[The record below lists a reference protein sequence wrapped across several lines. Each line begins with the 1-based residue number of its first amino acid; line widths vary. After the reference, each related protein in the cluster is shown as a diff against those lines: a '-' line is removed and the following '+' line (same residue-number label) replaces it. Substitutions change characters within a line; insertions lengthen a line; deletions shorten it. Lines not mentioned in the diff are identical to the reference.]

1 VNRKVT
7 CSTCKRDY
15 PASKCEQSVR
25 GYECTPCIRRQLR
38 VALRKIEGIEVGKHG
53 ELWAVGCE

>member
-7 CSTCKRDY
+7 CSTCKMDF

-25 GYECTPCIRRQLR
+25 GYECDSCIQRQLR
-38 VALRKIEGIEVGKHG
+38 VALRRIEGVKVGKNG